1 MSVAIVFNAAG
12 CTQAQYDQVQKE
24 LHPDKKPPAGML
36 FHVAGPTSEGWR
48 VVEVWESQEAADR
61 YFQTTLGAA
70 LQKAGIEAVRPDVFP
85 AYSVMQP

>member
-1 MSVAIVFNAAG
+1 MAIGLLFNAVG
-12 CTQAQYDQVQKE
+12 VTQAQYDQVRKE
-24 LHPDKKPPAGML
+24 LHPDKKPPVGML

-70 LQKAGIEAVRPDVFP
+70 LQKAKIAVRPDVFP
-85 AYSVMQP
+85 VHNVMQP